1 MAVSDQTQMAVL
13 GGLSL
18 APMTGYALREQIR
31 DTLGQF
37 WSESFGQIYP
47 ALALL
52 ERDGLIERR
61 ETLRSGSSIFAV
73 TPGGVQRLRE
83 LLAEAPTPEK
93 PRNGLLLRLFFGRHL
108 GPDACRQLVLDAQS
122 RAEADLA
129 GLGAVRSEVEADD
142 SADAPFI
149 LLTVMAGEHAARATL
164 AWAHDALDVLER
176 QAAATQRSQ

>member
-1 MAVSDQTQMAVL
+1 M
-13 GGLSL
+13 
-18 APMTGYALREQIR
+18 
-31 DTLGQF
+31 
-37 WSESFGQIYP
+37 
-47 ALALL
+47 
-52 ERDGLIERR
+52 
-61 ETLRSGSSIFAV
+61 
-73 TPGGVQRLRE
+73 
-83 LLAEAPTPEK
+83 
-93 PRNGLLLRLFFGRHL
+93 
-108 GPDACRQLVLDAQS
+108 LDAQS